1 MTSDG
6 GIDTPAQTR
15 EVEPVAAK
23 RGATGSPRGRWRRR
37 RICGDLQAPRP
48 RALPLLPRDS
58 RRSRRRPGC
67 ASEHD
72 GPHYPGSPREKRTI
86 HLRPWLFRVAR
97 NESLTLIRNRDE
109 TVELTDA
116 SVPAA
121 PAADIRAEHRE
132 EVRTL
137 VADLA
142 SLPES
147 QRSALVLHE
156 LSGLSHDEV
165 SEALQRSPRASRQA
179 VYEARL
185 ALQDLREGRDLNC
198 DEVRAAV
205 SDGDGRVMR
214 GRKIRSHLRGC
225 RRCSDFALAIDQRKT
240 QLDMLAPSLPAA
252 AATGLIA
259 SVLGGGSAAGG
270 LAGAGASAAGVVS
283 GSVALKSAGI
293 IAATLALGV
302 GGASIAGVDVPLVG
316 GSEQKD
322 QSAEHLHRKRYA
334 RARTRGRRPGGER
347 RGRSRPKRTISARRD
362 LAEEGQ
368 KREGQRTWA
377 EGPKEGKEAQERP
390 ACPLQCRRQLG
401 FQPGPASPFQRRR
414 QLGQHHGPTG
424 AVERRRQ
431 LRRRNEHGPAS
442 PFQRRWQLGQHHGPT
457 GAFERGWKL
466 RQGEVGPDIRH
477 PRAVLSRAEQ
487 STGKEHP

>member
-1 MTSDG
+1 MGDEAAFAEIFKRHG
-6 GIDTPAQTR
+6 QELYRYCRAILGDPDDAQD
-15 EVEPVAAK
+15 A
-23 RGATGSPRGRWRRR
+23 
-37 RICGDLQAPRP
+37 LQNTMDRVL
-48 RALPLLPRDS
+48 RALPGER
-58 RRSRRRPGC
+58 
-67 ASEHD
+67 
-72 GPHYPGSPREKRTI
+72 RTI

-97 NESLTLIRNRDE
+97 NESLTLIRNRDD

-147 QRSALVLHE
+147 QRSALVLRE

-185 ALQDLREGRDLNC
+185 ALQDLREGRDMNC

-293 IAATLALGV
+293 VAATLALGV

-316 GSEQKD
+316 GSEQKE
-322 QSAEHLHRKRYA
+322 QAEEHLEGGATPGHGPEDGAPAGSGAGDRDRGERSQRDTNSQKKRQK
-334 RARTRGRRPGGER
+334 RRPTDMGRRAKRRRRSAKSDPPAHSNAGGN
-347 RGRSRPKRTISARRD
+347 SDSS
-362 LAEEGQ
+362 
-368 KREGQRTWA
+368 
-377 EGPKEGKEAQERP
+377 
-390 ACPLQCRRQLG
+390 
-401 FQPGPASPFQRRR
+401 PGPPAHSNA
-414 QLGQHHGPTG
+414 GGNSDGTTGP
-424 AVERRRQ
+424 
-431 LRRRNEHGPAS
+431 P
-442 PFQRRWQLGQHHGPT
+442 
-457 GAFERGWKL
+457 
-466 RQGEVGPDIRH
+466 
-477 PRAVLSRAEQ
+477 EQ
-487 STGKEHP
+487 SNAGGNSGGGTSTGPPTHSNAGGNSDSTTGPPEHSNAGGNSDKEK